1 MEQIADELLHSL
13 TSRLKDMTS
22 EFLLEVLATMKQ
34 CNVGSTA
41 FSDLL
46 AQLLAQKGTTDIDP
60 ADPAGLKLDRS
71 S

>member
-1 MEQIADELLHSL
+1 
-13 TSRLKDMTS
+13 MTS